1 MRGSVGTLD
10 VTVVE
15 GVDLQAK
22 DLNNKSDP
30 FCVVKLGEQQE
41 QTTPVINNNLN
52 PKWNYKACRP
62 CVCAHVC
69 MYLCVFS

>member
-1 MRGSVGTLD
+1 MQLVMRTMRDSVGSLE

-15 GVDLQAK
+15 GVDLLAK

-30 FCVVKLGEQQE
+30 FCVIKFGEQQE

-52 PKWNYKACRP
+52 PKWNYTVSLSSR
-62 CVCAHVC
+62 
-69 MYLCVFS
+69 